1 MLPGRLGDVECI
13 DQGVEDPAS
22 REDPEQE
29 VFKRQHKTRK
39 DQLMGNTFCSH
50 NYTIIAYKSNEL

>member
-39 DQLMGNTFCSH
+39 EGPAH
-50 NYTIIAYKSNEL
+50 G